1 MLLSALRCFYAS
13 LGSFAISAIT
23 SLLGA
28 ALTGPRP
35 GRLSGALEVV
45 AVAAGLAAVAGLVLG
60 CVLLLQETRIAV
72 RVVSEEAA
80 MLRERF
86 GLRDRPRQA
95 WPQCSRRILFSGREH
110 RGGRPP
116 ATNIQLIL
124 NVLTLRVRARL
135 TPQ

>member
-1 MLLSALRCFYAS
+1 MKELDSTERRVLMLLSALRCFYAS

-86 GLRDRPRQA
+86 GLRDRP
-95 WPQCSRRILFSGREH
+95 L
-110 RGGRPP
+110 
-116 ATNIQLIL
+116 
-124 NVLTLRVRARL
+124 
-135 TPQ
+135 